1 MTPHRTRGRTPRT
14 LFLNHAANMGGAEWV
29 LLDIARHLRSACS
42 VVLFADGPARTHL
55 ERAGVSVQVLPAPA
69 TVLAVRRDD
78 LRLGD
83 LWAIPGLVRYVH
95 RIARIAR
102 NFDVVYLNSQKAFVI
117 GAIAA
122 RLAGRPA
129 IWHEH
134 DLLSAEHFG
143 LIHRRLVVTMANH
156 AVAKVIAVSAATAE
170 SMRVS
175 GVRADKVH
183 LVYNG
188 VDPGRFDAVDDDAI
202 RKQRQELGLTD
213 VPLVGVFSRISPWKG
228 QHVLIRALRSLPG
241 VHALLVGDAIFGE
254 EVYRDELNKLVKEA
268 NVSDRVHFLG
278 NRSDVAALMQMTD
291 IVVHT
296 SVAPEPFGRVIVE
309 GMLAR
314 KPVVATAAGGAAEIV
329 RDGSTGVLV
338 RPGDEEAL
346 AEALRR
352 LLADPNL
359 ALRFGEAGRQ
369 VATKEFSLPAMLSG
383 IEGHINDL
391 ADLRRV
397 ACWHTPFRTEG

>member
-1 MTPHRTRGRTPRT
+1 
-14 LFLNHAANMGGAEWV
+14 
-29 LLDIARHLRSACS
+29 
-42 VVLFADGPARTHL
+42 
-55 ERAGVSVQVLPAPA
+55 
-69 TVLAVRRDD
+69 
-78 LRLGD
+78 
-83 LWAIPGLVRYVH
+83 
-95 RIARIAR
+95 
-102 NFDVVYLNSQKAFVI
+102 
-117 GAIAA
+117 
-122 RLAGRPA
+122 
-129 IWHEH
+129 
-134 DLLSAEHFG
+134 
-143 LIHRRLVVTMANH
+143 
-156 AVAKVIAVSAATAE
+156 
-170 SMRVS
+170 
-175 GVRADKVH
+175 

-188 VDPGRFDAVDDDAI
+188 IDPGRFDAVDDDAI
-202 RKQRQELGLTD
+202 RKQRQELGLAD

-228 QHVLIRALRSLPG
+228 QHVLIGALRRLPG

-254 EVYRDELNKLVKEA
+254 EAYRDELKKLVKEA
-268 NVSDRVHFLG
+268 DVSDRVHFLG

-338 RPGDEEAL
+338 RPGDAEAL
-346 AEALRR
+346 AKALRR

-359 ALRFGEAGRQ
+359 ALRFGAAGRQ

-397 ACWHTPFRTEG
+397 ACWDTPFRTED